1 MRIHLTMKRLVL
13 LSCVLAI
20 SAWAT
25 PPTYAADP
33 LVEDTMVVAPIGA
46 MDVVA
51 SGSVED
57 TLKACLA
64 RIPEIASVGQRML
77 AEQNC
82 AGEEANRTLTPVA
95 PKF

>member
-1 MRIHLTMKRLVL
+1 MRIHLTMQRLVL

-33 LVEDTMVVAPIGA
+33 LVEGTMVVPPIGA

-77 AEQNC
+77 AEQSC
-82 AGEEANRTLTPVA
+82 AGEEGNRTLTPVA